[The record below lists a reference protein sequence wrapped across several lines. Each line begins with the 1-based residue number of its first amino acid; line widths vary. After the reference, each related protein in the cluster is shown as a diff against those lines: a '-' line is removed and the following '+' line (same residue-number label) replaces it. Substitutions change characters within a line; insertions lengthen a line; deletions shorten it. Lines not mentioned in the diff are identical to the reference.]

1 MSCRIVLNPSLIM
14 ALVVGVSPILVAQS
28 STTGAL
34 SGTVRDA
41 AGNPIAEAKVR
52 ITSSALIGERV
63 AVTTKA
69 GSYQISALPPG
80 KYSVVITAPGF
91 VTGKS
96 PIAVELG
103 QVVNQHFR
111 LAAESLQGA
120 IVEVVA
126 DGSKVDPAPSIG
138 RNITYEALENI
149 SANRS
154 LNELIN
160 ITPGINNGVAWGGAQ
175 GNVNAYLVDGVNM
188 SDPSAGGSF
197 GYTNPDWF
205 SEIQVGGIGA
215 GAEYGGFTGGYINAV
230 TKRGGNTVE
239 GTADAYFSSSSWSS
253 KTTYSHPNFNPPPS
267 PKTEDKDLSV
277 SIGGPIIKDKL
288 WYFFSGEQLI
298 SQEAT
303 PGAVVPV
310 ELKNPRLMGK
320 LTYQVLPSA
329 TLEAFFSWTGVYRT
343 NRGIGLNYPPET
355 CVSQNSGSPT
365 FGLTWT
371 QTFGG
376 ATVLT
381 SRLSGFTSYDTRKPN
396 GGDRPS
402 VAVSAASDGS
412 MVPGSLSGLTQWPAN
427 FTHFNNAV
435 LGATNVKSR
444 ITASSILDHFRSS
457 LLLSG
462 DSHAFRGG
470 FEWEQ
475 ASDEQ
480 NEHVTGG
487 RSYSAKYIAPV
498 LNPDGSVRTPARISP
513 TSALVGKELALNARI
528 DRLMLFVQD
537 TWTLSDR
544 LTLRP
549 GLRFEQFKGRAY
561 GDKSPV
567 WTTSTF
573 APRFGGTVA
582 LTADNRN
589 VLKLHVG
596 RYFDGLSMAYFDR
609 ATTGGGYTPR
619 TQYVWGNAATDNVD
633 VHNPEAIPLG
643 AAGPTTTSY
652 SSLQPGIKHPYQDE
666 ATASYERAFGQNWT
680 VGLTGIYR
688 NDYDMIA
695 RVLTNPAAMATGTW
709 LYTIDPFT
717 KLPVGAVYPD
727 PATATWA
734 IKNVDDAKRTYRSA
748 TLSAE
753 RRMANSWALSASYTR
768 AQLRGNMTKAWGYNA
783 PFETP
788 SSLYNAEGLLPGFH
802 EHEVKIRPVYKL
814 GRFTFS
820 GIFTYLSGERTTR
833 TLTFNSSNI
842 PALWYAPRGTDKYPS
857 QKNLDLKVAAA
868 VYQKKQTRVEAY
880 VDVFNALNS
889 SAPTAWDDTINTYY
903 NVDTFNANF
912 HKADIIQNP
921 RSIRIGIRLRY

>member
-1 MSCRIVLNPSLIM
+1 MVRRASLNPSLLM
-14 ALVVGVSPILVAQS
+14 ALVLGASPLLQAQS

-34 SGTVRDA
+34 GGTVRNA
-41 AGNPIAEAKVR
+41 AGTPIAGAKVQ
-52 ITSSALIGERV
+52 ITSPALIGERTS
-63 AVTTKA
+63 VTTTG
-69 GSYQISALPPG
+69 GSFQISALPPG
-80 KYSVVITAPGF
+80 KYTVAITAPGF
-91 VTGKS
+91 LTIKNLV
-96 PIAVELG
+96 AVELG
-103 QVVNQHFR
+103 QIVSQHYK
-111 LAAESLQGA
+111 LAPDNLQA
-120 IVEVVA
+120 ATVEVIAEVTKA
-126 DGSKVDPAPSIG
+126 DPTPAIG
-138 RNITYEALENI
+138 KNITYEALESI

-175 GNVNAYLVDGVNM
+175 GNTNAYLVDGVNM

-239 GTADAYFSSSSWSS
+239 GTADAYFSSSAWSS
-253 KTTYSHPNFNPPPS
+253 RTTYTHPNYNPPPS
-267 PKTEDKDLSV
+267 PKTEDKDLSL
-277 SIGGPIIKDKL
+277 SIGGPLVKDRL

-298 SQEAT
+298 SEEAT

-320 LTYQVLPSA
+320 LTYQVFASA

-371 QTFGG
+371 QTFGA

-381 SRLSGFTSYDTRKPN
+381 SRLSGFTSYDTRTPN

-402 VAVSAASDGS
+402 VAVNAATDGT

-444 ITASSILDHFRSS
+444 ITAASILDHFRSG
-457 LLLSG
+457 LLLPG
-462 DSHAFRGG
+462 DFHALRLG

-487 RSYSAKYIAPV
+487 RSYSARYIAPV
-498 LNPDGSVRTPARISP
+498 LNPDGSVLTPARIAP

-528 DRLMLFVQD
+528 DRLMLFAQD
-537 TWTLSDR
+537 TWTVNDR

-561 GDKSPV
+561 GDSRPV
-567 WTTSTF
+567 WSTSTL
-573 APRFGGTVA
+573 APRFGGTLA

-589 VLKLHVG
+589 QLKFHIG

-652 SSLQPGIKHPYQDE
+652 SSLQPGIKHPHQDE
-666 ATASYERAFGQNWT
+666 ATLSYERAIGQNWS
-680 VGLTGIYR
+680 VSLTGIYR

-695 RVLTNPAAMATGTW
+695 RVQTNPAAMANGTW
-709 LYTIDPFT
+709 LYAFDPYT

-727 PATATWA
+727 AATASWE
-734 IKNVDDAKRTYRSA
+734 IRNVDDARRTYRSA
-748 TLSAE
+748 TLAAE
-753 RRMANSWALSASYTR
+753 RKMANGWSLSASYTR
-768 AQLRGNMTKAWGYNA
+768 AKLQGNMTKAWGYNA

-788 SSLYNAEGLLPGFH
+788 SSLYNSEGLLPGFS
-802 EHEVKIRPVYKL
+802 EHEIKLRPVYKL

-842 PALWYAPRGTDKYPS
+842 PALFYAPRGSDRFPAKR
-857 QKNLDLKVAAA
+857 NLDLKVAAA
-868 VYQKKQTRVEAY
+868 LYKSRNTRVEAY
-880 VDVFNALNS
+880 VDVFNALNA
-889 SAPTAWDDTINTYY
+889 SAPTAWDDTVNTYY
-903 NVDTFNANF
+903 NVDTVNANF
-912 HKADIIQNP
+912 HKADTIQSP
-921 RSIRIGIRLRY
+921 RSIRIGVRVRY